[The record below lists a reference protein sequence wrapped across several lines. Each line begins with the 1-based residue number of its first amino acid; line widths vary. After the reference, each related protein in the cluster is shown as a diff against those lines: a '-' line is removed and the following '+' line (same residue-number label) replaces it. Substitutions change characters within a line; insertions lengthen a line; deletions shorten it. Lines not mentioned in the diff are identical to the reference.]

1 MSIKIYI
8 LPVVICQISLIFE
21 INKEQTTAFY
31 GAVKRAR
38 LKIFAESGDSAV
50 LSAGQYGAKISYA
63 RRGASPRDFLI
74 TKCLESCMERK
85 KGN

>member
-1 MSIKIYI
+1 M
-8 LPVVICQISLIFE
+8 ICQISLIFK
-21 INKEQTTAFY
+21 INKEQTKVFY
-31 GAVKRAR
+31 EAVKRAR
-38 LKIFAESGDSAV
+38 LKIFAESGDCSV
-50 LSAGQYGAKISYA
+50 LSAWQYGAKISYA